1 MQKLTNEF
9 KIEFTKGDTYALA
22 IKFKNIT
29 EDLRLAFF
37 SVKDNPDDAPL
48 IQKSLGAG
56 IDKIDDRDYKNEKTY
71 KFQLQPADTVNLEA
85 QTQYL
90 YDIQVTIGNVV
101 KTVLHGVFVLRN
113 TISGTSSVTA
123 SNLEIEVDDEVE
135 TEFATTP
142 ATNGVEYEQDPVAL
156 AKIGDLTLL
165 ATTVKDSLVQAI
177 NEVKQATGTNT
188 TDINNI
194 KNGTIEL
201 PSAKKVS
208 EKIGNKALSEI
219 FESDGT
225 TVKKATNVTNINGK
239 SVNEIFENDGKT
251 VKNATWLKEVEKHD
265 EDITIGNSA
274 SKSDYMI
281 FPNTWY
287 EVHFSYKNKRYIW
300 AGYSTS
306 DSRLLIKMAV
316 EATEDSGYD
325 DVYGEI
331 WVTWLLEDLWIE
343 LVNDENGNKHFKS
356 AFHAYYNLGKTT
368 ETKDFKSLGRDQVTI
383 KRIRRFASQY

>member
-29 EDLRLAFF
+29 EDLRLAYF

-135 TEFATTP
+135 AEFATTP
-142 ATNGVEYEQDPVAL
+142 ATNGVEYEQDPVAC

-177 NEVKQATGTNT
+177 NEVMQTTGTNA

-194 KNGTIEL
+194 KNGTTEL
-201 PSAKKVS
+201 PSAKNVS
-208 EKIGNKALSEI
+208 EKIKDVALTEI
-219 FESDGT
+219 FETDGKI
-225 TVKKATNVTNINGK
+225 VKNATNVTEKIK
-239 SVNEIFENDGKT
+239 DIALTEIFETDGKI
-251 VKNATWLKEVEKHD
+251 VRNATNAKILSPTPKQVSGSNGTSLSSKVTLSGLYAV
-265 EDITIGNSA
+265 IINS
-274 SKSDYMI
+274 
-281 FPNTWY
+281 
-287 EVHFSYKNKRYIW
+287 KNN
-300 AGYSTS
+300 
-306 DSRLLIKMAV
+306 
-316 EATEDSGYD
+316 SGYEKTD
-325 DVYGEI
+325 IGFIYVSIGSNAYALAKDGLSILY
-331 WVTWLLEDLWIE
+331 DPN
-343 LVNDENGNKHFKS
+343 NDN
-356 AFHAYYNLGKTT
+356 TIT
-368 ETKDFKSLGRDQVTI
+368 VTI
-383 KRIRRFASQY
+383 STTGYALTSIVLKRIMT